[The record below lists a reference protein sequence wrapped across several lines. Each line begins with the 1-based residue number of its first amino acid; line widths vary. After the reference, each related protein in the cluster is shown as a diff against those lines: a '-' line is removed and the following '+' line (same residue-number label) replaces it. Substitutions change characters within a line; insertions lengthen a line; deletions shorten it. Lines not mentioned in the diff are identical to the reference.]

1 MSEQFLLFHCFE
13 ALPGPEDWSILLPH
27 TTRVINWPAIFALL
41 INFSLTKSFPE
52 SSWNFQELPRF
63 FWNSNRR
70 LINLFLYFRIFI
82 GLFIYFL
89 FSIRNSSLEQLYCN
103 VSGNDA
109 QQSSF
114 YNATPYYQQPLDNYQ
129 ATADRQPDST
139 NEQSIELKSRQKYI
153 DSSTMSILTTTS
165 NPFLQTD
172 LDTTAQF
179 SKYTANLQDLSSIEE
194 DSVTEDA
201 AEQQDEEPEYDVR
214 KNPFL
219 MDY

>member
-1 MSEQFLLFHCFE
+1 M
-13 ALPGPEDWSILLPH
+13 
-27 TTRVINWPAIFALL
+27 V
-41 INFSLTKSFPE
+41 
-52 SSWNFQELPRF
+52 
-63 FWNSNRR
+63 
-70 LINLFLYFRIFI
+70 
-82 GLFIYFL
+82 YFL
-89 FSIRNSSLEQLYCN
+89 FSIKNSSLEQLYCN

-109 QQSSF
+109 AGSQQQAF
-114 YNATPYYQQPLDNYQ
+114 YDSTQYYQQPSDHYQ
-129 ATADRQPDST
+129 TTADQQPDSS
-139 NEQSIELKSRQKYI
+139 NDQSIELKSRQKYI

-194 DSVTEDA
+194 DSITEDA

>member
-1 MSEQFLLFHCFE
+1 M
-13 ALPGPEDWSILLPH
+13 
-27 TTRVINWPAIFALL
+27 T
-41 INFSLTKSFPE
+41 
-52 SSWNFQELPRF
+52 
-63 FWNSNRR
+63 
-70 LINLFLYFRIFI
+70 
-82 GLFIYFL
+82 
-89 FSIRNSSLEQLYCN
+89 
-103 VSGNDA
+103 GNDVA
-109 QQSSF
+109 GNQQNFYSS
-114 YNATPYYQQPLDNYQ
+114 TPYYQQSTDRYQ
-129 ATADRQPDST
+129 TSTDQQPDSS

-172 LDTTAQF
+172 LDTAPQF

-201 AEQQDEEPEYDVR
+201 AEQEEEPEYDVR